1 MKSFS
6 IFTSI
11 ILYTVSLFFI
21 IKSFSI
27 EYMEAR
33 IFPQVISIVLIILT
47 TLYLTRSLKNS
58 LSLKGD
64 LKRVTGVSILA
75 VLYIILT
82 PVIGYFI
89 VTPIII
95 FFIMVYL
102 GMKNIKILILNPI
115 ISTLLIYLVFVKFFK
130 IPVP

>member
-1 MKSFS
+1 MKIFG

-11 ILYTVSLFFI
+11 ILYIISLFFI

-27 EYMEAR
+27 EYKEAR

-47 TLYLTRSLKNS
+47 TLYLTKSLKMDTT
-58 LSLKGD
+58 LKGN
-64 LKRVTGVSILA
+64 LQRVLGVSVLA
-75 VLYIILT
+75 ILYIIFIPIL
-82 PVIGYFI
+82 GYF
-89 VTPIII
+89 VTTPIII
-95 FFIMVYL
+95 FLIMFYL

-115 ISTLLIYLVFVKFFK
+115 ISTLLIYFVFVKFFK

>member
-1 MKSFS
+1 MKIFG

-11 ILYTVSLFFI
+11 ILYTISLFFI

-27 EYMEAR
+27 EYKEAR

-47 TLYLTRSLKNS
+47 TLYLTKSLKMDTT
-58 LSLKGD
+58 LKGN
-64 LKRVTGVSILA
+64 LQRVLGVSVLA
-75 VLYIILT
+75 ILYIIFIPIL
-82 PVIGYFI
+82 GYF
-89 VTPIII
+89 VTTPIII
-95 FFIMVYL
+95 FLIMFYL

-115 ISTLLIYLVFVKFFK
+115 ISTLLIYFVFVKFFK